1 MREDTAIPPNSN
13 ASLRASKALRGLEW
27 IPKGLRENATLTLL
41 LYVMSH
47 TALRP
52 EALAMASHFLC
63 VPLTYSNPLL
73 AGAISLQAA
82 ASAAPPDLCPSSRT
96 STLLTKAEQHRTKAP
111 RLLWRC
117 LYDIYP
123 FLHRPSPSREGAGEG
138 GGLSTSLFC
147 LVIFL
152 HIL

>member
-1 MREDTAIPPNSN
+1 
-13 ASLRASKALRGLEW
+13 
-27 IPKGLRENATLTLL
+27 
-41 LYVMSH
+41 
-47 TALRP
+47 
-52 EALAMASHFLC
+52 MASHFLC

-123 FLHRPSPSREGAGEG
+123 FLHRPSPSGQRGQGRGEG
-138 GGLSTSLFC
+138 CQPPYSIWSSSFRSCVLSLKFYLIFYYIAIISKLFKN
-147 LVIFL
+147 VKTIRIFFL
-152 HIL
+152 PFHRRWRRQYYIHTLSSGCEIMA

>member
-1 MREDTAIPPNSN
+1 
-13 ASLRASKALRGLEW
+13 
-27 IPKGLRENATLTLL
+27 
-41 LYVMSH
+41 MSH

-123 FLHRPSPSREGAGEG
+123 FLHRPSPSGQRGQGRGEGCQPPYSIWSSSFTYYKHSPQGVINLTQQVHQVSSVGAG
-138 GGLSTSLFC
+138 S
-147 LVIFL
+147 FL
-152 HIL
+152 IL